1 LPEKLIKNYYTNLNS
16 EDNDDDDV
24 RIINAD
30 IHSSIVRAL
39 FIKEYS
45 INPPNF

>member
-1 LPEKLIKNYYTNLNS
+1 MNQKI
-16 EDNDDDDV
+16 EDKEEDEDV

-39 FIKEYS
+39 FVKEYS
-45 INPPNF
+45 ISPPNF